1 MTDERAPHE
10 RACSFCAKTVEL
22 VKNLV
27 LGPGVSMCNECTQLG
42 HRIMFDN
49 EDAIELAA
57 ICSFCR
63 KARPAIQALIGSDV
77 NDDVHICNMC
87 VQLCTEIIAESRADG
102 AAALPSARVRE
113 APWKRWFRR
122 VF

>member
-10 RACSFCAKTVEL
+10 RACTFCAKAVEQ
-22 VKNLV
+22 VQRLV
-27 LGPGVSMCNECTQLG
+27 LGPPGVSICNECTQLG

-57 ICSFCR
+57 TCSFCR
-63 KARPAIQALIGSDV
+63 KARPEIQALIGSDV
-77 NDDVHICNMC
+77 NDVNICNVC
-87 VQLCTEIIAESRADG
+87 VQLCTEIIAEAVKDG

-113 APWKRWFRR
+113 APWKRWLRR